1 MHARSRQCVLS
12 QKHCG
17 DVDAIIAI
25 TQNVY
30 SYQRNL
36 RNLSNLTLRL
46 HTLYQFLQRLDIR
59 CIEQIKL
66 LNKSVKYLHK
76 QPLQTR

>member
-1 MHARSRQCVLS
+1 MHVQLTQCVPS

-36 RNLSNLTLRL
+36 RNLTLRL
-46 HTLYQFLQRLDIR
+46 HTLYQLLQRLDIR
-59 CIEQIKL
+59 CIQQIKL
-66 LNKSVKYLHK
+66 LNRSVKYLHEI
-76 QPLQTR
+76 PLQTR